1 MLVGARKINIIK
13 FYSAFRPND
22 HTLILACAW
31 PGNYKIIIMS
41 DFRIYD
47 RYDSIVWLQS

>member
-13 FYSAFRPND
+13 FYSAFRPNY
-22 HTLILACAW
+22 HALILAW